1 MRLITRKELRALHIA
16 TRHHHTI
23 NSRLAI
29 LRYAEEYGFKGAA
42 RRFGLDRKTVRT
54 WHRRWA
60 ASGPTGLVPR
70 HPLTRRRK
78 LSEETVR
85 LIEQA
90 RRDLQFGAMRTRIW
104 LERVHRIRVATAT
117 IRRICRDLG
126 YPPVRRTEPRRS
138 RHPILF
144 SKEHPGD
151 CVQVDVKEVK
161 VAGQKCFQYTALDD
175 CTRYRVLRLYPRKY
189 HGTSLDFLA
198 TVRQT
203 LPFPIR
209 KVQVDNGTE
218 FPLTFALAVQE
229 AGIRL
234 RYIKPRRPEQNG
246 KVERSHRIDEEEFWS
261 RSTFDGFASAA
272 QALTAWE
279 HRYNY
284 DRFSMALSGLTPAEK
299 LATFK
304 AASPLLSSNTVSPNP
319 LPAPTSAMDR
329 PPIVAPESTMHDV
342 LSHNYDRNS
351 GATA

>member
-1 MRLITRKELRALHIA
+1 MRLITTKELRILHIA

-29 LRYAEEYGFKGAA
+29 VRYAEEYGFKGTA

-54 WHRRWA
+54 WHRRWV
-60 ASGPTGLVPR
+60 ASGPAGLVPR
-70 HPLTRRRK
+70 HPLKRRRR
-78 LSEETVR
+78 LAEETVQ

-104 LERVHRIRVATAT
+104 LDRVHRIRVATAT

-144 SKEHPGD
+144 SKEHPGE
-151 CVQVDVKEVK
+151 CVQIDVKEVK
-161 VAGQKCFQYTALDD
+161 VAGQKCFQYTAIDD

-189 HGTSLDFLA
+189 HGTSLDFFA

-218 FPLTFALAVQE
+218 FPLAFALAVQE

-261 RSTFDGFASAA
+261 RSTFDGFTSAA
-272 QALTAWE
+272 QALRAWE
-279 HRYNY
+279 HRYNHE
-284 DRFSMALSGLTPAEK
+284 RFSMALQGLTPAEK
-299 LATFK
+299 LA
-304 AASPLLSSNTVSPNP
+304 PLLAP
-319 LPAPTSAMDR
+319 PAPPSPSEPCRHT
-329 PPIVAPESTMHDV
+329 
-342 LSHNYDRNS
+342 

>member
-1 MRLITRKELRALHIA
+1 
-16 TRHHHTI
+16 
-23 NSRLAI
+23 
-29 LRYAEEYGFKGAA
+29 
-42 RRFGLDRKTVRT
+42 
-54 WHRRWA
+54 
-60 ASGPTGLVPR
+60 LVPR
-70 HPLTRRRK
+70 HQLKRRRR
-78 LSEETVR
+78 LSDETVH

-104 LERVHRIRVATAT
+104 LKRVHHIRVATAT

-126 YPPVRRTEPRRS
+126 YAPVRRTEPRRS
-138 RHPILF
+138 RHLILF
-144 SKEHPGD
+144 SKKHPSD

-161 VAGQKCFQYTALDD
+161 VAGQKCFQYTAIDD
-175 CTRYRVLRLYPRKY
+175 CTRYRVLRQYRRKY

-198 TVRQT
+198 TVRQI

-246 KVERSHRIDEEEFWS
+246 KVERSHRIDEKEYRS
-261 RSTFDGFASAA
+261 RSTFDEFASAA

-284 DRFSMALSGLTPAEK
+284 DRFSMALSGLIPVEK
-299 LATFK
+299 LATFT
-304 AASPLLSSNTVSPNP
+304 AASPLLSSDPASPNP
-319 LPAPTSAMDR
+319 LPTSSAMDR
-329 PPIVAPESTMHDV
+329 PSIVAPEPTV
-342 LSHNYDRNS
+342 RAGCSHNHDRNS

>member
-1 MRLITRKELRALHIA
+1 MRLITTKELRILHIA
-16 TRHHHTI
+16 PRHHHLI
-23 NSRLAI
+23 QSRLAI
-29 LRYAEEYGFKGAA
+29 LRYADEYGFKGAA

-54 WHRRWA
+54 WHRRWV

-70 HPLTRRRK
+70 HPRTRRRRI
-78 LSEETVR
+78 SDEAVR

-90 RRDLQFGAMRTRIW
+90 RRELQFGAMRTRFW
-104 LERVHRIRVATAT
+104 LDRVHRIRVAAAT
-117 IRRICRDLG
+117 IRRVCRDLG
-126 YPPVRRTEPRRS
+126 YPPIRRTGPRRP
-138 RHPILF
+138 RQPILF
-144 SKEHPGD
+144 SKEHPGE
-151 CVQVDVKEVK
+151 CVQIDVKEVN

-218 FPLTFALAVQE
+218 FPLAFALAVQE

-234 RYIKPRRPEQNG
+234 RHIKPRRPEQNG

-261 RSTFDGFASAA
+261 RATFDAFTSAA
-272 QALTAWE
+272 QALRAWE

-284 DRFSMALSGLTPAEK
+284 DRLSMALQGLTPAEK
-299 LATFK
+299 LATFL
-304 AASPLLSSNTVSPNP
+304 SPLNPSSPPTPCTNTG
-319 LPAPTSAMDR
+319 
-329 PPIVAPESTMHDV
+329 VA
-342 LSHNYDRNS
+342 
-351 GATA
+351 A